1 MVDDETAKVLAA
13 WDQASVRLMNEVR
26 EVRARLERIAL
37 ERAVRRPA
45 DPESP
50 EEYRRLYRAR
60 EIHGL
65 TSMCA
70 IEVGTGG
77 PGGVGWGSLALCAAV
92 GDQASD
98 GQGGLFEVL
107 AAAEVAL

>member
-1 MVDDETAKVLAA
+1 MIGNPLSRGPLRGPE
-13 WDQASVRLMNEVR
+13 
-26 EVRARLERIAL
+26 
-37 ERAVRRPA
+37 PA
-45 DPESP
+45 GDSGP
-50 EEYRRLYRAR
+50 
-60 EIHGL
+60 GDL